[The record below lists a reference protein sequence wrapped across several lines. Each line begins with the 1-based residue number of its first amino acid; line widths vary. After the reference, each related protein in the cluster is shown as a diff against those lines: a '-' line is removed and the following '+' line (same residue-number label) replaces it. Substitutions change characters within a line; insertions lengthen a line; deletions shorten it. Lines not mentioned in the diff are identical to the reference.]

1 MPVTI
6 SLDLSRWLLLVVL
19 AGFLL
24 SLVDPAWAQQTVGG
38 LDRVNT
44 FIDSILS
51 LLRGVS
57 VGVATIAIIWA
68 GYKFFYSRA
77 DLSEVLYI
85 LGGGLLVGGAAE
97 IARYLVG
104 TTT

>member
-1 MPVTI
+1 MSI
-6 SLDLSRWLLLVVL
+6 ASLSSRVLLLVVL
-19 AGFLL
+19 AGVLC
-24 SLVDPAWAQQTVGG
+24 SLDPAWAQTVGG
-38 LDRVNT
+38 LERVNT
-44 FIDSILS
+44 FVESVLAV
-51 LLRGVS
+51 LRGIS

-68 GYKFFYSRA
+68 GYKFFFQRA

-104 TTT
+104 TTA

>member
-1 MPVTI
+1 MPV
-6 SLDLSRWLLLVVL
+6 SLSRFLILVLL
-19 AGFLL
+19 AGVLC
-24 SLVDPAWAQQTVGG
+24 SLVDPAWAQAVGG

-44 FIDSILS
+44 FVESILAV
-51 LLRGVS
+51 LRGVS

>member
-1 MPVTI
+1 MPVF
-6 SLDLSRWLLLVVL
+6 LSRFLVLVLL
-19 AGFLL
+19 AGVLF
-24 SLVDPAWAQQTVGG
+24 SLVDPAWAQAVGG

-44 FIDSILS
+44 FVESILAV
-51 LLRGVS
+51 LRGVS

-104 TTT
+104 TST

>member
-1 MPVTI
+1 MPV
-6 SLDLSRWLLLVVL
+6 SLSRFLILVLL
-19 AGFLL
+19 AGVLC
-24 SLVDPAWAQQTVGG
+24 SLVDPAWAQAVGG
-38 LDRVNT
+38 LERVNT
-44 FIDSILS
+44 FVESILAV
-51 LLRGVS
+51 LRGVS

>member
-1 MPVTI
+1 MPV
-6 SLDLSRWLLLVVL
+6 SLSRFLILVLL
-19 AGFLL
+19 AGVLC
-24 SLVDPAWAQQTVGG
+24 SLVDPAWAQAVGG

-44 FIDSILS
+44 FVESILAV
-51 LLRGVS
+51 LRGVS

-68 GYKFFYSRA
+68 GYKFFYQRA

>member
-1 MPVTI
+1 MPV
-6 SLDLSRWLLLVVL
+6 SLSRFLILVLL
-19 AGFLL
+19 AGVLC
-24 SLVDPAWAQQTVGG
+24 SLVDPAWAQAVGG

-44 FIDSILS
+44 FVESILAV
-51 LLRGVS
+51 LRGVS

-85 LGGGLLVGGAAE
+85 LGGGRLVGGAAE